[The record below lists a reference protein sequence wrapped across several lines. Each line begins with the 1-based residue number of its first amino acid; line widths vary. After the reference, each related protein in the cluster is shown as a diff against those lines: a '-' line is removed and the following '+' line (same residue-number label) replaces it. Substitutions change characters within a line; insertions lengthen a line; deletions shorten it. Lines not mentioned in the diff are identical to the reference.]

1 MAVASRTASR
11 GLHVPGPETAVRSER
26 LAASSQR
33 GTWISTGIVVGG
45 DALALAAAAL
55 LVAEGSV
62 YAALYVPL
70 ALLALAASGA
80 YHTRLSLRALDIAP
94 WLATR
99 LAVPLLLLG
108 PIAGI
113 AGADAG
119 ALLTTALVAVV
130 LVVLERIFTFGMLRR
145 VRRRGHLLEPTVILG
160 AGEVGAELGRAFLE
174 YPEYGVDPIGFLD
187 CVDGNLPV
195 PLLGDVDQLPRLL
208 EEHQEIRRVVVAF
221 GPAQESELV
230 SVLRTAV
237 MFDVEVSVVPRFFDN
252 GVAPEGPDTDD
263 VRGVPLYR
271 VRQSAL
277 RKPAF
282 ALKRLLDVVVAGTAL
297 IVTAP
302 LLLIAA
308 VAVKLSSPGPVL
320 FRQRRI
326 GQRGREISVP
336 KFRTLRVTGD
346 TNPRPVVVDDSGELQ
361 DMVDVLARV
370 TGVGRILRRTSIDEL
385 PQLWT
390 VLKGDMSLVGPR
402 PERTWFVQRF
412 SADVWGYGD
421 RHRLPVGLTGWAQ
434 VHGLR
439 GDTSITERARF
450 DNQYIEHW
458 SLWRDIVVLVRT
470 VAEVVRSAC
479 KDR

>member
-1 MAVASRTASR
+1 MAVASQTAPR
-11 GLHVPGPETAVRSER
+11 ALRVPQAEAGARPERV
-26 LAASSQR
+26 AASSR
-33 GTWISTGIVVGG
+33 HGAWISTGIIVGG
-45 DALALAAAAL
+45 DALALLCVALVAAA
-55 LVAEGSV
+55 GSV

-70 ALLALAASGA
+70 ALFVLATSGA
-80 YHTRLSLRALDIAP
+80 YHRRLSLRALDIAP
-94 WLATR
+94 WIATR
-99 LAVPLLLLG
+99 LAVPLLVLG
-108 PIAGI
+108 PVAAIS
-113 AGADAG
+113 GADAG
-119 ALLTTALVAVV
+119 ALLTVALLGLAVV
-130 LVVLERIFTFGMLRR
+130 VPERILTYGVLRHA
-145 VRRRGHLLEPTVILG
+145 RRRGHLLEETVILG
-160 AGEVGAELGRAFLE
+160 AGEVGAELGRSFLE
-174 YPEYGVDPIGFLD
+174 HPEFGVSLVGFLD
-187 CVDGNLPV
+187 CVDGNLPA

-208 EEHQEIRRVVVAF
+208 DEHHEIRRVVVAF

-237 MFDVEVSVVPRFFDN
+237 MYDVEVSVVPRFFDN
-252 GVAPEGPDTDD
+252 GVAPVGPDTDD

-277 RKPAF
+277 RKPAWV
-282 ALKRLLDVVVAGTAL
+282 LKRALDIVVAGTVLVLASPLL
-297 IVTAP
+297 IVFA
-302 LLLIAA
+302 I
-308 VAVKLSSPGPVL
+308 AVKLSSPGPVL
-320 FRQRRI
+320 FRQGRI
-326 GQRGREISVP
+326 GQRGREIMVP
-336 KFRTLRVTGD
+336 KFRTLRVNHDSD
-346 TNPRPVVVDDSGELQ
+346 TQWSVDD
-361 DMVDVLARV
+361 DPRV
-370 TGVGRILRRTSIDEL
+370 TFIGRILRRTSIDEL

-402 PERTWFVQRF
+402 PERPLFVKRF

-470 VAEVVRSAC
+470 VAEVLRGAG

>member
-1 MAVASRTASR
+1 MAVASQTAPR
-11 GLHVPGPETAVRSER
+11 GLRVRERESRVAPERV
-26 LAASSQR
+26 AASTR
-33 GTWISTGIVVGG
+33 HGAWISTGVIVGG
-45 DALALAAAAL
+45 DALALIGAAL
-55 LVAEGSV
+55 LAAEGSA
-62 YAALYVPL
+62 YAMAYVPL
-70 ALLALAASGA
+70 ALLALAMSGA
-80 YHTRLSLRALDIAP
+80 YHRRLSLRALDLAP
-94 WLATR
+94 WITTR

-108 PIAGI
+108 PIA
-113 AGADAG
+113 ALADADPG
-119 ALLTTALVAVV
+119 ALLITALVAVAA
-130 LVVLERIFTFGMLRR
+130 VVPERILTFGVLRR
-145 VRRRGHLLEPTVILG
+145 IRRRGHLLEPAVILG

-174 YPEYGVDPIGFLD
+174 YPEYGVDPVGFLD

-208 EEHQEIRRVVVAF
+208 DEHQEIRRVVVAF
-221 GPAQESELV
+221 GPARESELV

-237 MFDVEVSVVPRFFDN
+237 SFDVEVSVVPRFFDN

-263 VRGVPLYR
+263 VRGIPLYR

-277 RKPAF
+277 RKPAWM
-282 ALKRLLDVVVAGTAL
+282 LKRALDIVVSGTAL
-297 IVTAP
+297 ALASP
-302 LLLIAA
+302 LLVVFAI
-308 VAVKLSSPGPVL
+308 AVKLSSPGPVL
-320 FRQRRI
+320 FRQGRI
-326 GQRGREISVP
+326 GQRGREIMVP
-336 KFRTLRVTGD
+336 KFRTLRVNHDSD
-346 TNPRPVVVDDSGELQ
+346 TQWSVDD
-361 DMVDVLARV
+361 DPRV
-370 TGVGRILRRTSIDEL
+370 TAVGRILRRTSIDEL

-402 PERTWFVQRF
+402 PERPLFVKRF

-458 SLWRDIVVLVRT
+458 SLWRDVVVLVRT
-470 VAEVVRSAC
+470 VAEVLRGAG

>member
-1 MAVASRTASR
+1 MAVASQTAPR
-11 GLHVPGPETAVRSER
+11 GLHVPPRETTTGLES
-26 LAASSQR
+26 LAASTR
-33 GTWISTGIVVGG
+33 HGAWISTTIIVGG
-45 DALALAAAAL
+45 DGLALVVAAL
-55 LVAEGSV
+55 LIAEGSV
-62 YAALYVPL
+62 YAALYVPF

-80 YHTRLSLRALDIAP
+80 YHRRLSLRALDIAP
-94 WLATR
+94 WIATR
-99 LAVPLLLLG
+99 LAVPLLVLG
-108 PIAGI
+108 PIAAI

-119 ALLTTALVAVV
+119 ALLMTAIVAVALVVP
-130 LVVLERIFTFGMLRR
+130 ERIVTFAVLRR
-145 VRRRGHLLEPTVILG
+145 VRRRGHLLEPAVILG
-160 AGEVGAELGRAFLE
+160 AGEVGAELGRAFLA
-174 YPEYGVDPIGFLD
+174 YPEYGVAPVGFLD

-208 EEHQEIRRVVVAF
+208 DEHQEIRRVVVAF

-230 SVLRTAV
+230 GVLRTAV
-237 MFDVEVSVVPRFFDN
+237 TFDVEVSVVPRFFDN
-252 GVAPEGPDTDD
+252 GVAPEGPDTDA

-277 RKPAF
+277 RKPAWV
-282 ALKRLLDVVVAGTAL
+282 LKRALDVLVAGTAL
-297 IVTAP
+297 VLTAP
-302 LLLIAA
+302 LLLVFAI
-308 VAVKLSSPGPVL
+308 AVKVSSPGPVL
-320 FRQRRI
+320 FRQGRI
-326 GQRGREISVP
+326 GQRGREIMVP
-336 KFRTLRVTGD
+336 KFRSMRVNHDSD
-346 TNPRPVVVDDSGELQ
+346 TQWSVDD
-361 DMVDVLARV
+361 DPRV

-402 PERTWFVQRF
+402 PERPLFVKRF

-458 SLWRDIVVLVRT
+458 SLWRDIVVIVRT
-470 VAEVVRSAC
+470 VAEVLRNTKPS
-479 KDR
+479 

>member
-1 MAVASRTASR
+1 MAVASETAPR
-11 GLHVPGPETAVRSER
+11 GLHVPDLKTAVGPDRV
-26 LAASSQR
+26 AASSR
-33 GTWISTGIVVGG
+33 HGAWISTAIIAGG
-45 DALALAAAAL
+45 DALALAGAAL

-80 YHTRLSLRALDIAP
+80 YHRRLSLRALDLAP
-94 WLATR
+94 WLASR
-99 LAVPLLLLG
+99 LAVPLLVLG
-108 PIAGI
+108 PIAAI
-113 AGADAG
+113 VGADAG
-119 ALLTTALVAVV
+119 ALLTTALVAVA
-130 LVVLERIFTFGMLRR
+130 LVVLERIVTFGVLRR
-145 VRRRGHLLEPTVILG
+145 VRRRGHLLEPAVILG

-174 YPEYGVDPIGFLD
+174 YPEYGVDPVGFLD
-187 CVDGNLPV
+187 CVDGNLPA

-208 EEHQEIRRVVVAF
+208 DEHQEIRRVVVAF

-230 SVLRTAV
+230 GVLRTAV

-277 RKPAF
+277 RKPAWV
-282 ALKRLLDVVVAGTAL
+282 LKRALDIVVAGTAL
-297 IVTAP
+297 VLASP
-302 LLLIAA
+302 LLVVFAIL
-308 VAVKLSSPGPVL
+308 VKLSSPGPVL
-320 FRQRRI
+320 FRQGRI
-326 GQRGREISVP
+326 GQRGREIMVP
-336 KFRTLRVTGD
+336 KFRSLRVNHDSD
-346 TNPRPVVVDDSGELQ
+346 TQWSVDD
-361 DMVDVLARV
+361 DPRV
-370 TGVGRILRRTSIDEL
+370 TWVGRILRRTSIDEL

-402 PERTWFVQRF
+402 PERPLFVKRF

-458 SLWRDIVVLVRT
+458 TLWRDVVVLVRT
-470 VAEVVRSAC
+470 VAEVLRGAGR
-479 KDR
+479 DR